1 MSTRCR
7 DVYMRSAHL
16 WSCER
21 VVVLGSRPVEGDTV
35 NELIEN
41 QTLLLKGY
49 IWMSRAV
56 YKCSCQARRPPMAR
70 VVLGRVAAYSYRS
83 VSSRIDWI

>member
-7 DVYMRSAHL
+7 DVYVRSAHL
-16 WSCER
+16 WSCKR
-21 VVVLGSRPVEGDTV
+21 VEVLGTIPVKGDTV

-49 IWMSRAV
+49 TWMARAI
-56 YKCSCQARRPPMAR
+56 YKCSCQDPE
-70 VVLGRVAAYSYRS
+70 AAYG
-83 VSSRIDWI
+83 